1 MGTPYIIE
9 FKKDSSPVRIGG
21 PNQLLL
27 IDGGKIPFLREP
39 KSHKSMYNTN
49 GILENLKELL
59 SQEKELQ
66 KFFHLKYSLPE
77 RIKYNMEFDED
88 VLLDGKE
95 HSKLGE
101 LIYNINNNN
110 GDPIYLEDYYGEFE
124 PYTKSYY
131 TRGGEDEIEIV
142 PDGINVY
149 LKKDDWLQ
157 NVLVMGDDDY
167 YYNLAHDM
175 YGYHDHYDEIDN
187 DELNYM
193 SCWFNDSQLRKVTE
207 LMNLIEGTDKP
218 INRECHQFED
228 GEINDFFEKYFPT
241 EWDNFTPDILY
252 EVGKGIGENRVE
264 EMKEWWKNEIYLDY
278 DHVGGDSVRIH
289 IGWEPLLYLVTQHL
303 PSEGGTL
310 DTLFTQDKG
319 INEITG
325 EPQDVYY
332 DSYEWSE
339 GTEEEVHSEIDRFL
353 EKIDEVDVERRKN
366 FIHKVNDYL
375 KKEKFNPHNWGMHKF
390 TKDLW

>member
-1 MGTPYIIE
+1 
-9 FKKDSSPVRIGG
+9 
-21 PNQLLL
+21 
-27 IDGGKIPFLREP
+27 
-39 KSHKSMYNTN
+39 
-49 GILENLKELL
+49 
-59 SQEKELQ
+59 
-66 KFFHLKYSLPE
+66 
-77 RIKYNMEFDED
+77 
-88 VLLDGKE
+88 
-95 HSKLGE
+95 
-101 LIYNINNNN
+101 
-110 GDPIYLEDYYGEFE
+110 
-124 PYTKSYY
+124 
-131 TRGGEDEIEIV
+131 
-142 PDGINVY
+142 
-149 LKKDDWLQ
+149 
-157 NVLVMGDDDY
+157 MGDDDY
-167 YYNLAHDM
+167 YYNIAHDM
-175 YGYHDHYDEIDN
+175 YGYDHYDEVDN

-193 SCWFNDSQLRKVTE
+193 SCWFNQTHLKKITE

-228 GEINDFFEKYFPT
+228 GEIADFFEKYFPT

-252 EVGKGIGENRVE
+252 EVGKGIGQNRVE

-278 DHVGGDSVRIH
+278 DHIGGDSVRIH

-319 INEITG
+319 INEITS

-332 DSYEWSE
+332 DSYDWSE

-353 EKIDEVDVERRKN
+353 EKIDGVDIERRKN

-390 TKDLW
+390 TKTYGDPVTRKVAIRKIDTENETINFDVEDRKGDNMTDREKYVKSFEDFVTYVQSPTLFES